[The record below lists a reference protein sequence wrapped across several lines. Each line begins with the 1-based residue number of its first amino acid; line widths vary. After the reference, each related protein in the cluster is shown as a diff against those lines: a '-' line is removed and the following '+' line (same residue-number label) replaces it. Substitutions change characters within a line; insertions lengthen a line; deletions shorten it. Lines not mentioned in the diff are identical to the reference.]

1 MNSKL
6 KIIGVY
12 ILTAIVSVVILAAA
26 FWVRNGLIEREKPMI
41 VNGGAEKQEVLFA
54 IDKDLEATNQ
64 NGDKVKLSDLKGKV
78 WVVGEFF
85 AVCPHC
91 AVRNGQD
98 LRAIIDTFG
107 ANPDFHLAC
116 ISIDPETDDVNRLKE
131 YASVLNAKTNNWW
144 FLTTGD
150 QAKAHQY
157 MDGTLKFFSVR
168 ERTDPA
174 DIESNGRFAHDL
186 GLAVV
191 NRNFEVVG
199 KWPLAEAHKQDPEL
213 YEKLKK
219 QMFEK
224 IREELAK

>member
-1 MNSKL
+1 MKNTG
-6 KIIGVY
+6 KIILIY
-12 ILTAIVSVVILAAA
+12 IATAVVSALILAAA
-26 FWVRNGLIEREKPMI
+26 FWVRSGLIEREKP
-41 VNGGAEKQEVLFA
+41 VAVQTGKKQEQVFFPIA
-54 IDKDLEATNQ
+54 NDLEATNQ
-64 NGDKVKLSDLKGKV
+64 DGAKVKLSDLKGKV

-98 LRAIIDTFG
+98 LRAIIDAFG

-131 YASVLNAKTNNWW
+131 YASALNATTNNWW

-213 YEKLKK
+213 YEKLKQ
-219 QMFEK
+219 QMFDK